1 MHRAECNRDAGRAA
15 EGGAGNL
22 RNRGSCRPEGTPAWA
37 PSEEGLRPQ
46 ARAQGPGAA
55 RAQALSPRP
64 EPKPE
69 ATGAT
74 SERHLTERDLSPPGA
89 PSTRRPKHTWLE
101 TCCLFVK
108 LVEACPDTCCETC
121 CLFVVLVEA
130 CIFCKDAE

>member
-1 MHRAECNRDAGRAA
+1 MHGVGRAA
-15 EGGAGNL
+15 RGGAGNL

-74 SERHLTERDLSPPGA
+74 SERHLTDPLQSKGPRPPRHKEG
-89 PSTRRPKHTWLE
+89 RRKQRQRLQP
-101 TCCLFVK
+101 
-108 LVEACPDTCCETC
+108 
-121 CLFVVLVEA
+121 
-130 CIFCKDAE
+130 FC